1 MWPVVLG
8 KVVAGAAL
16 VIGGLVVWQKYQQ
29 EQERQQVYWEPFQ
42 ASVQPDDSASVET
55 IKEQLLETVRVK
67 LLDIMKMQP
76 GRERSAAIRDLRAR
90 YHPDRHV
97 HLPML
102 ATVFQELTALINT
115 RTDPLLDEDRRHYM

>member
-55 IKEQLLETVRVK
+55 WEKPGCSCSDTICYLLLYRPTATLSVQHQGAAFGNCACKTVGHYE
-67 LLDIMKMQP
+67 D
-76 GRERSAAIRDLRAR
+76 AARQGAQVC
-90 YHPDRHV
+90 HE
-97 HLPML
+97 
-102 ATVFQELTALINT
+102 AFSTA
-115 RTDPLLDEDRRHYM
+115 PEKQ